1 MINLTHFL
9 ALPSLS
15 PHSEEQLPLLENDQQ
30 SNQKIDPKKE
40 SQLPSFQLA
49 PGVTRE
55 QLELAFFVLSL
66 IGRLALS
73 PYPSSFACSLHH
85 AMRIERSYS
94 IHVLGT
100 KDYRL
105 CTTFTLANRRKWG
118 NPIYGASSRTLLFLF
133 IALVPCTKTSV
144 FSFLSLLLCGCI
156 ASSHPFSSF
165 FRYKA
170 HLDTPF
176 ISYIINMFLLY
187 KYLFSENSGR
197 SLFDEVIVAP
207 AYVKAH

>member
-40 SQLPSFQLA
+40 LQLPSFQLA
-49 PGVTRE
+49 PGATRE
-55 QLELAFFVLSL
+55 QLELAFFVLFL

-85 AMRIERSYS
+85 AMQIERSYS
-94 IHVLGT
+94 IHVLGR

-118 NPIYGASSRTLLFLF
+118 NPIYGASFRTLPFFFSSLLSFF
-133 IALVPCTKTSV
+133 PCTKTPVSL
-144 FSFLSLLLCGCI
+144 FSLYYGVVLLPAVILSL
-156 ASSHPFSSF
+156 PSF
-165 FRYKA
+165 VTK
-170 HLDTPF
+170 L
-176 ISYIINMFLLY
+176 I
-187 KYLFSENSGR
+187 
-197 SLFDEVIVAP
+197 
-207 AYVKAH
+207 